1 MLFVEGTAPWYN
13 LEDYSQKL
21 RVIGSKIF
29 KRCQY
34 PKEEIKR
41 RPRDRPRARIH
52 PIVEGNR
59 VFVQAVPKPGLN
71 KKVQPLFTGPYRV
84 IDRVNEVV
92 YKIRR
97 LLDWKE
103 CKIQVARL
111 KLESSL
117 CLGQGGNVNRAYP
130 VHDPIS
136 SEDQEE
142 TQG

>member
-1 MLFVEGTAPWYN
+1 
-13 LEDYSQKL
+13 
-21 RVIGSKIF
+21 VIASKVF

-41 RPRDRPRARIH
+41 RPRDRPRARIR
-52 PIVEGNR
+52 PVVERDR
-59 VFVQAVPKPGLN
+59 VFVQAVPKPGLS

-84 IDRVNEVV
+84 IHRVNEVL
-92 YKIRR
+92 YKLRR
-97 LLDWKE
+97 LSDRKE
-103 CKIQVARL
+103 CKIHVDRL
-111 KLESSL
+111 KLESSF

-142 TQG
+142 TQGYIKYRERNGTLFSVM